1 VCGIAGWYARG
12 GRPVDEAVLRAMC
25 ARIVHRGPD
34 DQGFLAE
41 GDFGFGMQRLA
52 IVDVAHGHQP
62 MASEDGRCV
71 VTFNG
76 EIYNH
81 PALQA
86 ELESLGHR
94 YRTSSDTES
103 ILRGYQQ
110 WGSDVW
116 ARLEGM
122 FAIALW
128 DRATRTLHL
137 ARDPLGI
144 KPLYVTGQQGGVAW
158 ASELKALAPV
168 PGLAFTPDPRAMD
181 QYFAFGHVL
190 APRSIYREVTQ
201 LEPGCAMAVGPGG

>member
-1 VCGIAGWYARG
+1 MCG
-12 GRPVDEAVLRAMC
+12 
-25 ARIVHRGPD
+25 RIVHRGPD
-34 DQGFLAE
+34 DRGVLAE
-41 GDFGFGMQRLA
+41 RDFGFGMQRLA
-52 IVDVAHGHQP
+52 IVDVARGHQP
-62 MASEDGRCV
+62 MESEDGRCV

-81 PALQA
+81 PALKA
-86 ELESLGHR
+86 ELGRLGHR

-103 ILRGYQQ
+103 ILRGFQQ
-110 WGSDVW
+110 WRGDVCT
-116 ARLEGM
+116 RLEGM

-144 KPLYVTGQQGGVAW
+144 KPLYVTLQHGGLAW

-168 PGLAFTPDPRAMD
+168 PGLAFTPDPLAMD

-190 APRSIYREVTQ
+190 APRSI
-201 LEPGCAMAVGPGG
+201 